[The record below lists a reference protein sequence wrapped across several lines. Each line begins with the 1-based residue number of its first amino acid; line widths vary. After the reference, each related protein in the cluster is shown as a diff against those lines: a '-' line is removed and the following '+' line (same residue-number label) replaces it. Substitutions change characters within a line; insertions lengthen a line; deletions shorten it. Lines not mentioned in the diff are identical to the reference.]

1 MIKFALKCPEG
12 HRFDSWFQSAEAFDK
27 LARTGH
33 VTCAD
38 CGSTDVTKSVMAPSV
53 QSAPAAAP
61 EKGALPAAPAER
73 AIARLRRRIE
83 ATSEY
88 VGSNF
93 AREARDMHDGR
104 TPERPIYG
112 EARADDARK
121 LVEDGVPVLP
131 LPFRPTRK
139 VN

>member
-38 CGSTDVTKSVMAPSV
+38 CGSTDVTKSVMAPNV
-53 QSAPAAAP
+53 QSAPAAPPDNA
-61 EKGALPAAPAER
+61 ARPAASAER
-73 AIARLRRRIE
+73 DIARLRRKIE
-83 ATSEY
+83 ETSEY

-93 AREARDMHDGR
+93 AREARDMHEGR
-104 TPERPIYG
+104 TPDRPIYG
-112 EARADDARK
+112 EVRADEARK
-121 LVEDGVPVLP
+121 LVKDGVPVLP
-131 LPFRPTRK
+131 LPFLPTRK